1 MKRKKRVLLVNPP
14 FYRLMNSHFNGIPL
28 GLCYIA
34 AILKENEHN
43 VRVYNADYVGDN
55 EYSNQRNL
63 FDSYEDYKNILNNP
77 NHPMWKEIDEKIQGF
92 KPDIIGITMLTGTY
106 KSAERVAEITKKIN
120 KNIIVVVGGP
130 HPTVL
135 PDETIKNPF
144 FDYVVRKEGEYT
156 FLELVNGVDRT
167 KIQGL
172 TYINEDN
179 EIVNNPDRK
188 FISDLDTLPLPSRDL
203 FINDTR
209 YIDYS
214 YIMTGRGCPYECTFC
229 ASNMIWDKKVRYHSI
244 ERVIEE
250 IKYVQSTFGT
260 NFFFFVDDTFILK
273 KNRAKRICESLI
285 KNNIKIEWVC
295 ESRIEGLDR
304 DILKLMKKA
313 GCVRVK
319 IGVESGCERLLKL
332 MKKNTK
338 KDQIRKAVS
347 LLKEVGIEIT
357 THLMTGFPTETN
369 HEVRETLEFAK
380 ELDPDYFSL
389 SILSPYPGT
398 AIYYDII
405 KNGLK
410 LPKEH
415 WEYFF
420 HQSKDMM
427 LTLDID
433 EKLVDEFLSLN
444 EQKGKHRL

>member
-1 MKRKKRVLLVNPP
+1 MKSKKRVLLINPP
-14 FYRLMNSHFNGIPL
+14 FYRLMSSHFNGVPL
-28 GLCYIA
+28 GICYVA
-34 AILKENEHN
+34 AVINENGHH

-55 EYSNQRNL
+55 EYSNQREL
-63 FDSYEDYKNILNNP
+63 FENYEDYKKILNDL
-77 NHPMWKEIDEKIQGF
+77 NHPIWKEIEDMIQKF
-92 KPDIIGITMLTGTY
+92 NPDIVGINMLTGTY
-106 KSAERVAEITKKIN
+106 KSAEQVAKICKKID
-120 KNIIVVVGGP
+120 IGTLVVVGGA

-156 FLELVNGVDRT
+156 FLELVNDVDRN

-188 FISDLDTLPLPSRDL
+188 FISDLDILPLPSRDL
-203 FINDTR
+203 FLNDTR

-229 ASNMIWDKKVRYHSI
+229 ASKKLWDKKVRYHSV

-250 IKYVQSTFGT
+250 IKYVKRTFGT

-273 KNRAKRICESLI
+273 KNRVKKICESLI
-285 KNNIKIEWVC
+285 NNNIKIEWVC
-295 ESRIEGLDR
+295 ESRIEGIDR

-319 IGVESGCERLLKL
+319 LGVESGCERLLEL

-338 KDQIRKAVS
+338 KDQIRKTVS
-347 LLKEVGIEIT
+347 LLKEIGIKIT
-357 THLMTGFPTETN
+357 AHLMTGFPTETN
-369 HEVRETLEFAK
+369 NEVQETLMFAG

-398 AIYYDII
+398 EIYDDIVN
-405 KNGLK
+405 NGIK

-427 LTLDID
+427 LTLDIE

-444 EQKGKHRL
+444 EKKGKHRL